1 MGGIGSFCTGVVLG
15 GVAGAVTALLITP
28 KNGQENRQLVAEYA
42 SSVAQSAQEFSNNAY
57 GQLQEG
63 LKVAGDKGGE
73 FIGNVKNV
81 GEKASAQ
88 VSSTNDELR
97 AKIEAA
103 RERITEQVKKNASE
117 TQEVVE
123 VDEQIE
129 KAKEEAKRTA

>member
-1 MGGIGSFCTGVVLG
+1 MGRIGSFCTGVVLG
-15 GVAGAVTALLITP
+15 GIAGAATALLITP

-42 SSVAQSAQEFSNNAY
+42 SSMAQSAQDFSNNAY
-57 GQLQEG
+57 GQFQEG

-73 FIGNVKNV
+73 IIGNVKAA
-81 GEKASAQ
+81 GEKATAQ

-103 RERITEQVKKNASE
+103 RERITEQVKKNAAE
-117 TQEVVE
+117 TNESIQ

-129 KAKEEAKRTA
+129 KAKEAAKATA